1 MIISKTE
8 RTLSMR
14 EFVYKL
20 TDENGLH
27 ARPAGLFVK
36 AASQFSSEITVSTE
50 NKSANGKKIFSVM
63 QLGAKCGDL
72 LKVQIDGSD
81 EEVAAA
87 SLEKFL
93 KENL

>member
-1 MIISKTE
+1 ME

-27 ARPAGLFVK
+27 ARPAGLLVK
-36 AASQFSSEITVSTE
+36 AASEYSSEITVSTE
-50 NKSANGKKIFSVM
+50 KKSANGKKIFAVM

-72 LKVQIDGSD
+72 IKVQINGSD
-81 EEVAAA
+81 EDIAI
-87 SLEKFL
+87 STLEKFFE
-93 KENL
+93 ENL